1 MDLQKMLDK
10 CRREQWRIDDLDWS
24 GAPRT
29 MSRDDEIAIVQ
40 YFTDMAQIERLAGAL
55 FREQERKVEDETL
68 KKIFRTFVADE
79 ERHAQSAERLARYYD
94 VHKYK
99 TYKTNPHLAAFF
111 PRFLQTIRFMPPDI
125 ANVYITTGELILDV
139 ALLRSINDHVNDTM
153 SQSAMDLINR
163 DESRHIAVDYHMIE
177 YYASDAYEEKLAS
190 MPKQPLREQARAA
203 VAFAGMMW
211 FAGPFIRDVFF
222 KPMEVVDP
230 SGKRLKEAFKRV
242 QLLSSKPTVQRRPF
256 SKFMLKMQEL
266 YQQPLIRRAI
276 GPVLERAVGVQGSMM
291 MRLINDEEEARARE
305 MSFDELAQ
313 EALNAKLEN

>member
-1 MDLQKMLDK
+1 MLEK

-24 GAPRT
+24 GAPRE
-29 MSRDDEIAIVQ
+29 MARHDEIAIVQ

-55 FREQERKVEDETL
+55 FREQERKVDDPTL

-94 VHKYK
+94 VHKYQ

-111 PRFLQTIRFMPPDI
+111 PRFLETIRFMPPDI

-139 ALLRSINDHVNDTM
+139 ALLRSINDHVKDRM
-153 SQSAMDLINR
+153 SQAAMDLINR

-177 YYASDAYEEKLAS
+177 YYASDEYEQKLER
-190 MPKQPLREQARAA
+190 MPRPRVTERARAT

-230 SGKRLKEAFKRV
+230 SGKRMKEAFKRV
-242 QLLSSKPTVQRRPF
+242 QLLSAKPTVQRRPF
-256 SKFMLKMQEL
+256 SRAMLKLQAL
-266 YQQPLIRRAI
+266 YQRPWVRAVF
-276 GPVLERAVGVQGSMM
+276 GPVLERAVGVQGSVLV
-291 MRLINDEEEARARE
+291 RLIDDADEARARA

-313 EALNAKLEN
+313 EALDAKLVN

>member
-1 MDLQKMLDK
+1 MLEK

-24 GAPRT
+24 GSPRE
-29 MSRDDEIAIVQ
+29 MSRSDEIAIVQ

-55 FREQERKVEDETL
+55 FREQERKVEDPTL
-68 KKIFRTFVADE
+68 RKIFRTFVADE

-94 VHKYK
+94 VHKYQ

-111 PRFLQTIRFMPPDI
+111 PRFLETIRFMPPDI

-139 ALLRSINDHVNDTM
+139 ALLRSINDHVKDRM
-153 SQSAMDLINR
+153 SQAAMDLINR

-177 YYASDAYEEKLAS
+177 YYASDEYEQKLERAPR
-190 MPKQPLREQARAA
+190 PKVVERARATM
-203 VAFAGMMW
+203 AFAGMMW

-230 SGKRLKEAFKRV
+230 SGKRMKEAFKRV
-242 QLLSSKPTVQRRPF
+242 QLLSAKPTVQRRPF
-256 SKFMLKMQEL
+256 SRAMLKLQAL
-266 YQQPLIRRAI
+266 YQRPWVRAVF
-276 GPVLERAVGVQGSMM
+276 GPVLERAVGVQGSVLV
-291 MRLINDEEEARARE
+291 RLIDDADEARARA

-313 EALNAKLEN
+313 EALNAKLVN

>member
-24 GAPRT
+24 GKPRE
-29 MSRDDEIAIVQ
+29 MSKDDEIAIVQ

-79 ERHAQSAERLARYYD
+79 ERHAQAAERLAKFYD
-94 VHKYK
+94 VHKYQ
-99 TYKTNPHLAAFF
+99 TYSTNPHLAAFF
-111 PRFLQTIRFMPPDI
+111 PRFIETIRFMPPDI

-153 SQSAMDLINR
+153 SQRAMDLINR
-163 DESRHIAVDYHMIE
+163 DESRHIAIDYHMVE
-177 YYASDAYEEKLAS
+177 YYSSDNYEKKLAS
-190 MPKQPLREQARAA
+190 MPKPPLTERARAA
-203 VAFAGMMW
+203 KAFAGTLW

-222 KPMEVVDP
+222 RPMEVVDP
-230 SGKRLKEAFKRV
+230 SGKRMKEAFKRV
-242 QLLSSKPTVQRRPF
+242 QLLGEKPAVRRRPF
-256 SKFMLKMQEL
+256 SKVMLRLQDL
-266 YQQPLIRRAI
+266 YQRPMVRKVF
-276 GPVLERAVGVQGSMM
+276 GPVLERAVGVQGSVLV
-291 MRLINDEEEARARE
+291 RLIDDAEAARAKK

-313 EALNAKLEN
+313 EALNAKFTN

>member
-1 MDLQKMLDK
+1 MLEK

-24 GAPRT
+24 GAPRS

-68 KKIFRTFVADE
+68 RKIFRTFVADE

-99 TYKTNPHLAAFF
+99 PYKTNAHLAAFF

-139 ALLRSINDHVNDTM
+139 ALLRSINDHVKDGM

-177 YYASDAYEEKLAS
+177 YYASDAYEQKLEA
-190 MPKQPLREQARAA
+190 MRKPGLRERARAA
-203 VAFAGMMW
+203 WFFAGMMW

-230 SGKRLKEAFKRV
+230 SGKRMKEAFKRV

-256 SKFMLKMQEL
+256 SRAMLKLQTM
-266 YQQPLIRRAI
+266 YQQPMIRAVF
-276 GPVLERAVGVQGSMM
+276 GPLLERAVGVQGSMM
-291 MRLINDEEEARARE
+291 MRLINDEEEARARD
-305 MSFDELAQ
+305 MSFDDLAQ
-313 EALNAKLEN
+313 EALSAKLAN

>member
-1 MDLQKMLDK
+1 MDLHRMLDK

-24 GAPRT
+24 GAPRE

-79 ERHAQSAERLARYYD
+79 ERHAQAAERLAKFYD
-94 VHKYK
+94 VHGYK
-99 TYKTNPHLAAFF
+99 RYETNPHLAAFY
-111 PRFLQTIRFMPPDI
+111 PRFIETIRYMPPDI

-153 SQSAMDLINR
+153 SQRAMDLINR
-163 DESRHIAVDYHMIE
+163 DESRHIAIDYHMVE
-177 YYASDAYEEKLAS
+177 YYSTDEYDEKLRRQA
-190 MPKQPLREQARAA
+190 KAPLAERARAA
-203 VAFAGMMW
+203 KAFAGMMW

-222 KPMEVVDP
+222 RPMEVVDP
-230 SGKRLKEAFKRV
+230 SGKRMKEAFKRV
-242 QLLSSKPTVQRRPF
+242 QLLGAKPNLQRRPF
-256 SKFMLKMQEL
+256 AKAMLKLQDL
-266 YQQPLIRRAI
+266 YQRPLVRRVF
-276 GPVLERAVGVQGSMM
+276 GPVLERAVGVQGSVLI
-291 MRLINDEEEARARE
+291 RLIDDAEAERARK

-313 EALNAKLEN
+313 EALNAKFTN